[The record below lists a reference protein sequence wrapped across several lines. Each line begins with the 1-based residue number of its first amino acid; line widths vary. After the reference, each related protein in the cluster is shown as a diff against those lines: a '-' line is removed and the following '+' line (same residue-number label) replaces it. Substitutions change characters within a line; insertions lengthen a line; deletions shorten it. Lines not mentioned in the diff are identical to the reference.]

1 MKVQLVTHSI
11 IPNLNS
17 GLVPIDPVG
26 LVPPT
31 KTFSIVLAWHSTL
44 VVPKGSELY
53 LYQCLNFG
61 PSNCL
66 TKVSDVICAKE

>member
-26 LVPPT
+26 LVILT
-31 KTFSIVLAWHSTL
+31 NIFVLTVSSILLFHL
-44 VVPKGSELY
+44 
-53 LYQCLNFG
+53 LNQG
-61 PSNCL
+61 QGVGL
-66 TKVSDVICAKE
+66 L

>member
-26 LVPPT
+26 LVV
-31 KTFSIVLAWHSTL
+31 IEVEGL
-44 VVPKGSELY
+44 V
-53 LYQCLNFG
+53 
-61 PSNCL
+61 
-66 TKVSDVICAKE
+66 